1 MNDEICKVI
10 CLQTKR
16 SKINMSNDRSK
27 SVELNS
33 FTIKAGHRVYFV
45 DAKEDSRG
53 NRFLALSE
61 CKSSTTGMGVRDRQR
76 IHIYQEDIEKIFD
89 ALGASLADLGYKLEL
104 TPLSASEERGQNG
117 GDLSHFSLPSLDEI
131 IQD

>member
-1 MNDEICKVI
+1 
-10 CLQTKR
+10 
-16 SKINMSNDRSK
+16 MSNDRSK
-27 SVELNS
+27 SVEINS
-33 FTIKAGHRVYFV
+33 FTVKAGHRVYFV

-61 CKSSTTGMGVRDRQR
+61 CKSSATGMGGRDRQR
-76 IHIYQEDIEKIFD
+76 IHIYQEDIVKIFE

-104 TPLSASEERGQNG
+104 TPLPVG
-117 GDLSHFSLPSLDEI
+117 GSPKEGALSSFSLPSLDDI

>member
-1 MNDEICKVI
+1 
-10 CLQTKR
+10 
-16 SKINMSNDRSK
+16 MSNDRSK

-33 FTIKAGHRVYFV
+33 FTVKAGHRVYFV

-53 NRFLALSE
+53 NRFLAFSE
-61 CKSSTTGMGVRDRQR
+61 CKSNTPGSGGRDRQR
-76 IHIYQEDIEKIFD
+76 IHIYQEDIEKIFE

-104 TPLSASEERGQNG
+104 TPLSTATSRKD
-117 GDLSHFSLPSLDEI
+117 GDLSDFSLPSLEDI